1 VRDDLSGRPG
11 PGLLALARRPA
22 EERSEA
28 LAWLSNAAGN
38 RMVAA
43 LLQRDGPTQQGG
55 STAVASKPAASMSE
69 YVALVRALEDAHPGL
84 SPRELLTLLRT
95 VYYGK
100 PWSIDKTAEW
110 KDVLPSA
117 PAVDDPRKRAGSGPG
132 SLYEALRQSR
142 DIGGMEI
149 GHVLTGLE
157 AMIDP
162 RPSVVLE
169 GPAGLPIG
177 VAMSNVEFATWGGD
191 VGSVAAMRMADRMT
205 DVDQRS
211 PIEYFRQY
219 ASSSDLEGDIDAF
232 AIQSQ
237 VKDVRKALPAS
248 LGNPFLP
255 RDDRVSDLLAR
266 FFLVQGPDAL
276 PERSRKY
283 SSFIG
288 QLGGTMRGGKITN
301 RMKILERLAP
311 RVQSFAQV
319 FMLNEIR
326 KRKGAVE
333 VGVDVVLTMTGDD
346 EWVDVLEEYTWDA
359 IDQFLDWL
367 EERAAKE

>member
-1 VRDDLSGRPG
+1 MT
-11 PGLLALARRPA
+11 GLLALARRPA
-22 EERSEA
+22 EERSET
-28 LAWLSNAAGN
+28 LAWLSSSAGN

-43 LLQRDGPTQQGG
+43 LVAALLQRDGTTQLDRPAA
-55 STAVASKPAASMSE
+55 TYKPAASMRE
-69 YVALVRALEDAHPGL
+69 YVDLVRALEDDYPSL
-84 SPRELLTLLRT
+84 SSRELLTLLRT

-100 PWSIDKTAEW
+100 EWSLDKTAQW

-117 PAVDDPRKRAGSGPG
+117 PKVDDPRKRAGSGTG

-142 DIGGMEI
+142 DINGMEI

-157 AMIDP
+157 AMLDP
-162 RPSVVLE
+162 RPSVALE
-169 GPAGLPIG
+169 GPAGLSIG

-191 VGSVAAMRMADRMT
+191 IGSVAAMRMADRMT
-205 DVDQRS
+205 DVEQRS
-211 PIEYFRQY
+211 PGEYFRQY
-219 ASSSDLEGDIDAF
+219 ASSSDLEGDVDAF

-237 VKDVRKALPAS
+237 VKDLRKALPAS
-248 LGNPFLP
+248 LGNPFRP

-266 FFLVQGPDAL
+266 FFLVQGPDAV

-288 QLGGTMRGGKITN
+288 QLGGTMGGGKITN
-301 RMKILERLAP
+301 RMKLLERLAP
-311 RVQSFAQV
+311 RVQSFAEV
-319 FMLNEIR
+319 YMLNEVR
-326 KRKGAVE
+326 RRKGSFE

-346 EWVDVLEEYTWDA
+346 DWVDVLEEYTWDA